1 MFKNYLKI
9 TLRNI
14 LKYKGYSVINIS
26 GLAIGMAAC
35 LLILIYVQDE
45 LSYDNFHKDADRIF
59 RVVLDVQS
67 QAGQIE
73 YATTPSSLAQA
84 LKNDYPQVEYAARL
98 MNNPE
103 LMISYEDKKFN
114 ENQIFHVDP
123 EIFEEFNI
131 QFLQGD
137 AKSCLNRPRT
147 VVITEGIAQ
156 KYFGDK
162 NPFGKLLDFS
172 YAKFEVTGIVKDV
185 PHNSHLKFDFLL
197 SLKPFDNE
205 NWMTTGW
212 DNFDGQTNLIY
223 TYIKLKPVTDT
234 KIFENQIKHLSER
247 YAGGI
252 QLKESGTQQSYFLQ
266 PIRSIHLH
274 SNRRNEIEAPGSA
287 TDIAILST
295 ISILILLI
303 ACLNFINLTT
313 ACSATRAKEVGMRK
327 VLGAFRSKLIKQFLG
342 ESLIL
347 TMISLL
353 IALVVIDLSLP
364 WFNALVNK
372 ELNFNP
378 FENVRNILY
387 LIGIL
392 FCVGLI
398 AGSYPA
404 FFLASFRPVKILRN
418 GSTDG
423 MQGHSM
429 RKVLVIFQFAASI
442 ILIVG
447 TLIIYQQL
455 RFMKKS
461 DLGFDKDRLLVLPVP
476 VGTLFDKNFKE
487 FISNEFTKHHSVIS
501 ATTTSFIP
509 GMTKNLFKGS
519 LKLVGEG
526 VPKSCDMNIMM
537 VDHDFIN
544 TYKIELAAGRS
555 FDKERPTDSESA
567 CLINEAAAKVF
578 GWRSAEKAIGKRIE
592 DFQEREIIGVIKN
605 FHFQSLQ
612 HIIEP
617 LVIMINPDF
626 YVYLT
631 LRIDNKNLS
640 ETMAFV
646 EQKWN
651 ELFPNEP
658 FAYHFFD
665 DIFKI
670 QYRADEKFGT
680 IILIFAGLAIFIACL
695 GLFGL
700 TLFTTERRTREIG
713 IRKVLG
719 SSISEI
725 IFLLSKDLIKRV
737 VIANVIALPI
747 GWCVMNKWLQNF
759 AYRIS
764 IDWWIFLLAGSMAIV
779 IALVTVSYQ
788 SLKTALANPVES
800 LRYE

>member
-14 LKYKGYSVINIS
+14 LKYKGYSIINIL

-45 LSYDNFHKDADRIF
+45 LSFENFHKDADRIF
-59 RVVLDVQS
+59 RIVLDVQS

-84 LKNDYPQVEYAARL
+84 LKNDFPQVEQVARL

-103 LMISYEDKKFN
+103 FTIRYEDKKFY
-114 ENQIFHVDP
+114 ESRIFHTDP
-123 EIFEEFNI
+123 EIFELFDV

-137 AKSCLNRPRT
+137 AKSCLDRPRT
-147 VVITEGIAQ
+147 VVITEAIAN
-156 KYFGDK
+156 KYFDDQ
-162 NPFGKLLDFS
+162 NSLGKLLDFG
-172 YAKFEVTGIVKDV
+172 YAKFELTGVVKDL

-197 SLKPFDNE
+197 SLKPFDIE
-205 NWMTTGW
+205 NWMTAGW
-212 DNFDGQTNLIY
+212 ENFDGQTNLTY
-223 TYIKLKPVTDT
+223 TYIKLKPGTDV
-234 KIFENQIKHLSER
+234 KIFEHQIKNISER

-252 QLKESGTQQSYFLQ
+252 LLKESGNQQTYFLQ
-266 PIRSIHLH
+266 SIRSIHLH
-274 SNRRNEIEAPGSA
+274 SNRHNEIDAPGSA
-287 TDIAILST
+287 TDIAIFSA
-295 ISILILLI
+295 IAILILLI
-303 ACLNFINLTT
+303 ACLNFVNLTT
-313 ACSATRAKEVGMRK
+313 ARSATRAKEVGMRK
-327 VLGAFRSKLIKQFLG
+327 VLGAFRSKLITQFLG
-342 ESLIL
+342 ESLLL
-347 TMISLL
+347 TIISLL
-353 IALVVIDLSLP
+353 IAFVIIELSLP

-372 ELNFNP
+372 ELSFDP
-378 FENVRNILY
+378 FSNVKNIGY
-387 LIGIL
+387 LLGIML
-392 FCVGLI
+392 CVGVI

-404 FFLASFRPVKILRN
+404 FFLASFRPIKILRG
-418 GSTDG
+418 GSNDG
-423 MQGHSM
+423 IQGHSI
-429 RKVLVIFQFAASI
+429 RKILVIFQFAASI

-476 VGTLFDKNFKE
+476 VGSLFDKNSE
-487 FISNEFTKHHSVIS
+487 QFISSEFTKHHSVIS

-537 VDHDFIN
+537 VDHDFIS

-555 FDKERPTDSESA
+555 FEKNRSTDSENA
-567 CLINEAAAKVF
+567 CVINEAATTTF
-578 GWRSAEKAIGKRIE
+578 GWTSVEEAIGKSIE

-617 LVIMINPDF
+617 LVLMINPDF

-631 LRIDNKNLS
+631 LRIDNQNLP
-640 ETMAFV
+640 ETIAFV
-646 EQKWN
+646 EKKWT

-658 FAYHFFD
+658 FAYYFFD
-665 DIFKI
+665 DIFDV
-670 QYRADEKFGT
+670 QYRSDEKFGT
-680 IILIFAGLAIFIACL
+680 IVWIVAGLAIFIACI

-700 TLFTTERRTREIG
+700 TLFTTERRMREIG

-725 IFLLSKDLIKRV
+725 IILLSKELIKWV
-737 VIANVIALPI
+737 IIANVIALPVA
-747 GWCVMNKWLQNF
+747 WYVMNKWLQNF
-759 AYRIS
+759 AYRITVG
-764 IDWWIFLLAGSMAIV
+764 WWAFILAGMLALV
-779 IALVTVSYQ
+779 IALITVSFQ
-788 SLKTALANPVES
+788 SIKAALANPVES

>member
-1 MFKNYLKI
+1 MLKNYLKI

-14 LKYKGYSVINIS
+14 VKYKGYSIINIL

-35 LLILIYVQDE
+35 LLILIYVHDE
-45 LSYDNFHKDADRIF
+45 LSYDNFLKDANRIF
-59 RVVLDVQS
+59 RVVLDIQS

-84 LKNDYPQVEYAARL
+84 LKNDYPQVEQVARL

-103 LMISYEDKKFN
+103 LMIRFEDKNFN
-114 ENQIFHVDP
+114 ENRIYHTDP
-123 EIFEEFNI
+123 EIFEVFNI

-137 AKSCLNRPRT
+137 AKSCMNRPRA
-147 VVITEGIAQ
+147 VVITEAIAQ

-162 NPFGKLLDFS
+162 NPLDKLLDLG

-197 SLKPFDNE
+197 SLKPFDDE
-205 NWMTTGW
+205 NWMMTGW
-212 DNFDGQTNLIY
+212 ENFDGQTNLTY
-223 TYIKLKPVTDT
+223 TYIKLKPGTDV
-234 KIFENQIKHLSER
+234 KIFENQIKHLSEK
-247 YAGGI
+247 YAGGV
-252 QLKESGTQQSYFLQ
+252 QLKELGAEQSYFLQ
-266 PIRSIHLH
+266 PICSIHLH
-274 SNRRNEIEAPGSA
+274 SNRHNEIEAPGSA
-287 TDIAILST
+287 IDVVIFSAVAF
-295 ISILILLI
+295 LILLI

-313 ACSATRAKEVGMRK
+313 ARSATRAKEVGMRK

-342 ESLIL
+342 ESLVL
-347 TMISLL
+347 TFISLL
-353 IALVVIDLSLP
+353 IALVIIELALP

-372 ELNFNP
+372 ELNFEP
-378 FENVRNILY
+378 LSNVKNILY
-387 LIGIL
+387 LIAVMLG
-392 FCVGLI
+392 VGLI

-404 FFLASFRPVKILRN
+404 FFLASFRPAKILRG
-418 GSTDG
+418 GSANG

-429 RKVLVIFQFAASI
+429 RKVLVIFQFVASI

-461 DLGFDKDRLLVLPVP
+461 DLGFDKDQLLVLPVP
-476 VGTLFDKNFKE
+476 VGSLFDKNSEE
-487 FISNEFTKHHSVIS
+487 FISSEFTKHHSIIS

-509 GMTKNLFKGS
+509 GMTKNLFKGN
-519 LKLVGEG
+519 LKQSGEG
-526 VPKSCDMNIMM
+526 DAKSCDMNIMM
-537 VDHDFIN
+537 VDYDFIN

-555 FDKERPTDSESA
+555 FEKNRSTDSESA
-567 CLINEAAAKVF
+567 CLINEAAAKSF
-578 GWRSAEKAIGKRIE
+578 GWTSAEEAIGKRIE

-617 LVIMINPDF
+617 MVLMINPDF
-626 YVYLT
+626 FVYLT
-631 LRIDNKNLS
+631 LRIDTQNLS
-640 ETMAFV
+640 ETMVFA
-646 EQKWN
+646 EQKWS
-651 ELFPNEP
+651 ELFPNDP
-658 FAYHFFD
+658 FTYHFFD
-665 DIFKI
+665 DIFEV

-680 IILIFAGLAIFIACL
+680 IILIFAELAIFIACL

-719 SSISEI
+719 SSLSGM
-725 IFLLSKDLIKRV
+725 IFLLSKELIKWV
-737 VIANVIALPI
+737 IIANIIALPI
-747 GWCVMNKWLQNF
+747 GWYVMNRWLQNF
-759 AYRIS
+759 AYRID
-764 IDWWIFLLAGSMAIV
+764 IGWWIFILAGMLALV
-779 IALVTVSYQ
+779 IALITVSFQ
-788 SLKTALANPVES
+788 SIKAALANPVKS